1 MNPRW
6 QKLIDGII
14 SMGYLKTPR
23 IIEAFKTINR
33 KDFILPEYESEAYG
47 DYPLPIGREQT
58 ISQPLTVAFML
69 ELLQPAP
76 GEKILD
82 VGHGSGWQTALVAQL
97 IKTSGKVVA
106 IERVP
111 ELCEFGAANIAKYN
125 FIKKGTVRT
134 ICGDATPGI
143 PDEAPFD
150 KIIAAAAASKKL
162 PKAWREEL
170 KVGGIIVAP
179 INGSIWR
186 FTKKSDNE
194 WQEEEFP
201 GFAFVPL
208 IAERTE
214 VEHEKKPKPQQA
226 PLNEKNNKVLY
237 LPLFLLIADIA
248 ISYVLYAA
256 FAPLKLNP
264 PKIKITIADG
274 TEARLIAGKLKE
286 KGLIRSKWLFL
297 GWASVTGKMRDLKA
311 GDYVFENSADIQN
324 VIKRLYSGE
333 ELPNERII
341 IIPEG
346 WNLNNIGE
354 YLESQKIETTKN
366 FWDVTGLPHAFS
378 KETETQKR
386 LKERFLFLNE
396 LPPRL
401 SFEGYLFP
409 DTYRIFKN
417 APAEEMAAK
426 MLDNFQKRITP
437 DLISEIKRQNKTLF
451 QIITMASLVEKEVP
465 HDEDRAVISGILW
478 KRFGLGMGLQVDA
491 TVSYLTGKKTTRIT
505 TEELTIDSP
514 YNTYKYRG
522 LPIGPIS
529 NPGLSAIR
537 AAIFPKSSP
546 YLYYL
551 STPEGKTIF
560 SKTLEEH
567 NAAKTKYLR

>member
-150 KIIAAAAASKKL
+150 KIIAAAAASKEL

-208 IAERTE
+208 IAERAE

-505 TEELTIDSP
+505 TEELNIDSP

>member
-150 KIIAAAAASKKL
+150 KIIAAAAASKEL

-208 IAERTE
+208 IAERAE

-514 YNTYKYRG
+514 YNPYKYRG

-529 NPGLSAIR
+529 SPGLSAIR